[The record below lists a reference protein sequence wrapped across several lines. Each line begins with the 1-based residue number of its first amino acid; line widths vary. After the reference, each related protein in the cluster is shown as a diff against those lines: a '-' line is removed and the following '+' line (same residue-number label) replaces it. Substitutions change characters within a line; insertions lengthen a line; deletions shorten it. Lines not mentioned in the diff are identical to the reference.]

1 MIKSWYNS
9 SYTMAMK
16 TAISIPD
23 TIFEA
28 AENFAKRMGLSRSEL
43 YAVAL
48 QEYLKAHR
56 SDAFPSG
63 RFANGGLR
71 LRITEQ
77 LDTVYADEDSSLD
90 PFLLELQTHTL
101 SEETW

>member
-1 MIKSWYNS
+1 
-9 SYTMAMK
+9 MAMK

-43 YAVAL
+43 YAIAL

-56 SDAFPSG
+56 SD
-63 RFANGGLR
+63 
-71 LRITEQ
+71 RITEQ
-77 LDTVYADEDSSLD
+77 LDAVYADEDSSLD
-90 PFLLELQTHTL
+90 PFLVKIQTHTL
-101 SEETW
+101 PEETW

>member
-1 MIKSWYNS
+1 
-9 SYTMAMK
+9 MAIK

-28 AENFAKRMGLSRSEL
+28 AENFAKRMRLSRSEL

-56 SDAFPSG
+56 GDAF
-63 RFANGGLR
+63 GGLR
-71 LRITEQ
+71 LPIREQ
-77 LDTVYADEDSSLD
+77 LDAVYADEDSSVD
-90 PFLLELQTHTL
+90 PFLVQLQTHTL
-101 SEETW
+101 PFVLSQIVVRL

>member
-1 MIKSWYNS
+1 
-9 SYTMAMK
+9 MK

-56 SDAFPSG
+56 SDC
-63 RFANGGLR
+63 
-71 LRITEQ
+71 ITEQ
-77 LDTVYADEDSSLD
+77 LDAVYADEDSSLN
-90 PFLLELQTHTL
+90 PFLVELQTHTL
-101 SEETW
+101 PEETW